1 MKQSICVFLIISL
14 MLLITCTTVYAASSQ
29 YEFVMKQRLVS
40 GKDNGMYHNLSKGTV
55 YIKGTQKN
63 VRIDGQ
69 ATLQPNNVYYSLLRD
84 KVGPDKK
91 CGTINVKGTDT
102 SISKK
107 LGVAD
112 TKSNKYYLQI
122 YKAEVDKWKTTGEGK
137 VYN

>member
-1 MKQSICVFLIISL
+1 MDRFIRMKQSICVFLIISL

-107 LGVAD
+107 
-112 TKSNKYYLQI
+112 N
-122 YKAEVDKWKTTGEGK
+122 
-137 VYN
+137 